1 MKKSIIIYGVFILI
15 FIGYIVLAENYV
27 KSSEKNYTNSMKNGI
42 EILIQT
48 KKELTFALAQ
58 IFAKNPDIIK
68 VMQTKNYKEFY
79 KKDFFAVGKEF
90 KDFKHLSIHIVDKD
104 GKQAFLSWTH
114 KSLGEYIL
122 DKRKDLKEIF
132 KTKKPTMSISVGM
145 FDMTFK
151 GIIPIFTKNH
161 TFLGVI
167 ETITHFNSIAKNL
180 KKEGID
186 SIVLIDKRFKK
197 QLKYPFHNIFID
209 RYNVS
214 NLDAKKEFI
223 DIIKEKG
230 VKYFINIKSYRYIH
244 KKGNLIE
251 GYNVVTIPIKNIN
264 NQTIGYYIAFSYDKF
279 ELAKKEMW
287 LHIITIS
294 MFLLLLLMT
303 YFVYKKDK
311 ENQKLIRELNE
322 RVNKEVAKNL
332 ELIYKDSLT
341 GAYKRAKFEID
352 RKNNCKYVVML
363 NIRNFS
369 KINAIYG
376 FEIGDKVLQIVV
388 KRIKHLLDRD
398 IYRINADEFLFLS
411 NNIKDDISKIKNSF
425 IFDEIVIDK
434 LRLRLSF
441 SFGVTKNTG
450 KEILR
455 KLSIALKQAK
465 KEPFKDFVI
474 YEEQNI
480 KKDEFIKFNELLY
493 KALFLDED
501 VKITPYFQGIM
512 NNKTGKIIK
521 YESLARLETKDK
533 VYSPFF
539 FIDIAKNSGFIFEIT
554 KIMID
559 KTFKKLST
567 MNENITVSVN
577 ITEDDLFS
585 NTLKNTLLD
594 KLEEYKIKPQRIILE
609 VLEGISSAGTK
620 DNIKQLKELKDI
632 GFKIAI
638 DDFGVEYSNFERINE
653 LDVDFIKIDGKYIKS
668 IYTDQKAYQI
678 AKAITSFAHE
688 MNIKVIAEFVENEE
702 IQKIV
707 KELGIDYSQGYY
719 FSKPTRITEI

>member
-1 MKKSIIIYGVFILI
+1 VKKLVVIYVVFILI

-27 KSSEKNYTNSMKNGI
+27 KSSERNYTTSIKNGI

-58 IFAKNPDIIK
+58 ILAKNPKIIK

-90 KDFKHLSIHIVDKD
+90 KDFKYISIHIVNKE
-104 GKQAFLSWTH
+104 GKQAYLSWTH

-122 DKRKDLKEIF
+122 DKRKDLKRVF
-132 KTKKPTMSISVGM
+132 KTKKLTMSISVGM

-151 GIIPIFTKNH
+151 GIVPIFDKNH
-161 TFLGVI
+161 KFLGII
-167 ETITHFNSIAKNL
+167 ETITHFNSIAKQL
-180 KKEGID
+180 QKEGID
-186 SIVLIDKRFKK
+186 SIVLIDKRFKN
-197 QLKYPFHNIFID
+197 QLKYPFHNMFID
-209 RYNVS
+209 GYNVS
-214 NLDAKKEFI
+214 NLNAKKEFI
-223 DIIKEKG
+223 DYIKEKG
-230 VKYFINIKSYRYIH
+230 VNYFINIKTYKYLP
-244 KKGNLIE
+244 KKGNLIT
-251 GYNVVTIPIKNIN
+251 GYYVVTIPIKNIN

-279 ELAKKEMW
+279 ELAQKETW
-287 LHIITIS
+287 LHIITFS

-311 ENQKLIRELNE
+311 ENQKLIKELNDE
-322 RVNKEVAKNL
+322 VKKQVAKNL

-352 RKNNCKYVVML
+352 RKENFKYVVML
-363 NIRNFS
+363 NIKNFS
-369 KINAIYG
+369 KINSTYG

-388 KRIKHLLDRD
+388 KRIKNLLNRD

-411 NNIKDDISKIKNSF
+411 NDIKDDISKIKNSF
-425 IFDEIVIDK
+425 IFDEISIHK
-434 LRLRLSF
+434 LKLRLSF
-441 SFGVTKNTG
+441 SFGVTKNEG
-450 KEILR
+450 EEILR
-455 KLSIALKQAK
+455 KVSIALKEAK

-480 KKDEFIKFNELLY
+480 KNDEFIKFNELLY
-493 KALFLDED
+493 EALFLDND

-539 FIDIAKNSGFIFEIT
+539 FIDIAKSSGFIFEIT

-559 KTFKKLST
+559 KTFEKLSH
-567 MNENITVSVN
+567 MDEEVTVAIN

-594 KLEEYKIKPQRIILE
+594 KLEQYKIKPQRIILE
-609 VLEGISSAGTK
+609 VLEGISSTGTK
-620 DNIKQLKELKDI
+620 DNVKQLKELKDI
-632 GFKIAI
+632 GFKISI

-653 LDVDFIKIDGKYIKS
+653 LDIDFIKIDGKYIKS
-668 IYTDQKAYQI
+668 IDTNQKSYKI
-678 AKAITSFAHE
+678 VKAITSFAHE
-688 MNIKVIAEFVENEE
+688 MGIEVIAEFVENED
-702 IQKIV
+702 IQKV
-707 KELGIDYSQGYY
+707 VEELGINYSQGYY